1 MQRQRSQT
9 QTLSHGLYCIIYWY
23 SGKDRAIK
31 TNQISGF
38 QRLEMIGGN
47 YLQMGHMGSF
57 VGDRNILSQWDVD
70 VLVPIPV
77 WEKGFPIPKAIFRT
91 PAVYHSIQLNSD
103 TIWSYAEIPQVKGLL
118 LKTTLP
124 HLLPPKHT
132 LDASHKPRCY
142 LYFWLTGH
150 KSEVPKMPSLGL
162 IHLLNKAGHR
172 TF

>member
-1 MQRQRSQT
+1 MIYLPFQIQDGVLQRV
-9 QTLSHGLYCIIYWY
+9 
-23 SGKDRAIK
+23 KFNFDK
-31 TNQISGF
+31 NQFSYAF
-38 QRLEMIGGN
+38 L
-47 YLQMGHMGSF
+47 LWF
-57 VGDRNILSQWDVD
+57 VLFVPGPKR

-118 LKTTLP
+118 LETTFP